1 MTTYIRKVKSL
12 EIVVHHGRCTYVNY
26 NPQEIKIITH
36 ENIDQP
42 ILNVITIVANG
53 VNNDFKLHSKF
64 IKDEWERVNPSMM
77 IYKGL

>member
-1 MTTYIRKVKSL
+1 MKTYIRKVIGL
-12 EIVVHHGRCTYVNY
+12 EIVVPHGRCAYVNY
-26 NPQEIKIITH
+26 NPQEIKILTH